1 MFMCKYINIILPMHS
16 TVTRICYAFCRQKK
30 EQASGLACV
39 MTILIQWDGVYTIFQ
54 KQRLKRRISRH
65 NLRKEKGDKSQE
77 QKGKSRQNSL
87 SAQCIHKKIS
97 LFTGITSGSQK
108 ENTLCCSSSV
118 KVKILKWQHTDK
130 YSYFNRYGYLTSLWI
145 SFLIWKMRMT
155 IKPVSY
161 MDAVKIFAKLLAH
174 YSA

>member
-1 MFMCKYINIILPMHS
+1 MPSAGRRKNKQVDWLVLWLSSFNEMGYIQYSKSKGSKEEFQGTIWE
-16 TVTRICYAFCRQKK
+16 RKK
-30 EQASGLACV
+30 E
-39 MTILIQWDGVYTIFQ
+39 T
-54 KQRLKRRISRH
+54 KPK
-65 NLRKEKGDKSQE
+65 NKKEKAD
-77 QKGKSRQNSL
+77 RTHYLHN
-87 SAQCIHKKIS
+87 CIHKKIS

-118 KVKILKWQHTDK
+118 KVKILKSQHTDK

-145 SFLIWKMRMT
+145 NFLIWKMRMT